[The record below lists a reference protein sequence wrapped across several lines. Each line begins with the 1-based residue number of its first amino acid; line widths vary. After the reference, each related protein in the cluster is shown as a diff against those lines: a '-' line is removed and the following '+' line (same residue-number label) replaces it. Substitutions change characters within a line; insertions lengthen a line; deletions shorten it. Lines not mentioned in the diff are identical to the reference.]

1 MIVTIKNGN
10 NVKKVTEGAF
20 ENFYKSMGYK
30 KVIKPAEK
38 PARTFKEAIATA
50 NKKSKRK

>member
-20 ENFYKSMGYK
+20 ENFYKGMGYK
-30 KVIKPAEK
+30 KVTKPAEK
-38 PARTFKEAIATA
+38 PVSTFKEAIATP
-50 NKKSKRK
+50 NKESKEK